1 MNPWSQRAS
10 ASAGMDELSVRQ
22 EERAEHRCVW
32 LLACFTEAM
41 ERRASAVI
49 SL

>member
-1 MNPWSQRAS
+1 
-10 ASAGMDELSVRQ
+10 MDELSVRQ
-22 EERAEHRCVW
+22 EERAEHRWVW

-41 ERRASAVI
+41 ESSATAVI